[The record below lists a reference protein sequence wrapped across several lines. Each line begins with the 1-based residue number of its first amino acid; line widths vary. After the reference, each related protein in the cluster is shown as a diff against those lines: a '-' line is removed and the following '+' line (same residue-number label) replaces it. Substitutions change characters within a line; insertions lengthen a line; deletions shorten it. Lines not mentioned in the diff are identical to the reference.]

1 MPKTYSIDGGLRRFG
16 ESNYRR
22 TMLIV
27 EAAVWLVVA
36 RLALIFVAF
45 NRLAPY
51 LGTFVPASDPRAQ
64 ERGDQVSDFDSR
76 RAEDVGLAVAWSAA
90 RVPFK
95 AVCLPQA
102 MAARFMLR
110 RRGISSS
117 LFFGT
122 VIVSGTSMETH
133 AWLHAGGVKVT
144 GYPVAKRFT
153 PIGCFV

>member
-1 MPKTYSIDGGLRRFG
+1 MPEAQSIDGATRRFG
-16 ESNYRR
+16 VSNLRR
-22 TMLIV
+22 RLLIV

-45 NRLAPY
+45 NRLSPY
-51 LGTFVPASDPRAQ
+51 LGTFLPASDPRAQ
-64 ERGDQVSDFDSR
+64 EREDQYSDIDSR
-76 RAEDVGLAVAWSAA
+76 CAEDIGLAVSWSAA

-102 MAARFMLR
+102 MAAGFMLR

-117 LFFGT
+117 LFFGA
-122 VIVSGTSMETH
+122 VIVNGTSMETH
-133 AWLHAGGVKVT
+133 AWLHAAGVEVT
-144 GYPVAKRFT
+144 GYPVANRFT